1 MGKPLFKFFDVWS
14 SQAAQF
20 LSQLP
25 MSPRLVEAARR
36 SVGIMGSVAVRDRLC
51 PLGRHFR
58 ELVQEFLP
66 LFECR
71 LSLEQLRESFPS
83 LVVSVIVDVFERLLK
98 SLQQWARDFRRLQ
111 RPNRLEPPPV
121 LVHPVDGCFELD
133 GIGKHGFFGLRT
145 HTFGA
150 WYRPTGHLSIPAFA
164 QVLPHLTDLEEMKD
178 RFEVLELFE
187 LTLIGLC
194 FLGE

>member
-1 MGKPLFKFFDVWS
+1 MGKPLFEFFDVWS

-111 RPNRLEPPPV
+111 RPNRLEPSFPHTFEPLDFDSLDLFV
-121 LVHPVDGCFELD
+121 RKWNQLIPNEMHDPGCF
-133 GIGKHGFFGLRT
+133 GFLVGLK
-145 HTFGA
+145 
-150 WYRPTGHLSIPAFA
+150 W
-164 QVLPHLTDLEEMKD
+164 
-178 RFEVLELFE
+178 
-187 LTLIGLC
+187 
-194 FLGE
+194 

>member
-83 LVVSVIVDVFERLLK
+83 LVVSVIRSEEHTSELQSHSDLVCRLL
-98 SLQQWARDFRRLQ
+98 
-111 RPNRLEPPPV
+111 LE
-121 LVHPVDGCFELD
+121 
-133 GIGKHGFFGLRT
+133 K
-145 HTFGA
+145 
-150 WYRPTGHLSIPAFA
+150 
-164 QVLPHLTDLEEMKD
+164 KK
-178 RFEVLELFE
+178 
-187 LTLIGLC
+187 
-194 FLGE
+194 